1 MLLNKLN
8 LLTDSEAAATAE
20 VTTTQPRQLR
30 AGNPGNFAHTW
41 QTFVEDLRVWPAQQ
55 HLLLLP
61 CRLPLP
67 GLRFL
72 PHLSL

>member
-8 LLTDSEAAATAE
+8 LLTDSEAAAIATAATAE
-20 VTTTQPRQLR
+20 VTTTQPRPSNL
-30 AGNPGNFAHTW
+30 AHTW

-61 CRLPLP
+61 RRLPLP